1 MYPPES
7 PSVSFSPSASASAS
21 ASPLASIS
29 SVSPLASR
37 DKPLPEPPT
46 SCSSP
51 DPELGR
57 APEESRDVVE
67 RHVADHEGGHD
78 RDDVH
83 DHDNDNNIGH
93 EHQHEHHHKP
103 SYDYGEYGYQ
113 FQPEC
118 SNAWDSNEHPDEPP
132 VQPLED
138 YAIPLAP
145 FRQRENYDYALI
157 LAKELCTVTRDTSGL
172 TVTSIHEVGHS

>member
-1 MYPPES
+1 
-7 PSVSFSPSASASAS
+7 
-21 ASPLASIS
+21 
-29 SVSPLASR
+29 
-37 DKPLPEPPT
+37 
-46 SCSSP
+46 
-51 DPELGR
+51 
-57 APEESRDVVE
+57 
-67 RHVADHEGGHD
+67 
-78 RDDVH
+78 VH

-157 LAKELCTVTRDTSGL
+157 LAKELCTLTRDTSGL
-172 TVTSIHEVGHS
+172 TVTSIHEVGCGLPFNVTHRHAPSHTLSFTFSLTLLYPHTTALLYQFTTLSHTFCIQPDHPIVV